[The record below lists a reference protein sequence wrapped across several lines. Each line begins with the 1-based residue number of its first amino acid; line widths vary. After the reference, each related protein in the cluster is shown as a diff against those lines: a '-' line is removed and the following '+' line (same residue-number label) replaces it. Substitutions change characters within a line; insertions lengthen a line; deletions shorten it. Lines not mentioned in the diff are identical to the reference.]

1 MGNRIASSGS
11 LKKQPSAKGPVEMF
25 TGEVYF
31 DVIYK
36 GEEPSRKRV
45 NTVRFGPC
53 ALSALIGGAVS

>member
-1 MGNRIASSGS
+1 MRGRPEGTTK

-36 GEEPSRKRV
+36 GEEPSRKDV
-45 NTVRFGPC
+45 SYC
-53 ALSALIGGAVS
+53 ASYNRGLGCSGR

>member
-11 LKKQPSAKGPVEMF
+11 LKKQPSAKEPVEMF

-36 GEEPSRKRV
+36 GEEPSRKDV
-45 NTVRFGPC
+45 SYC
-53 ALSALIGGAVS
+53 ASYNRGLGCSGR